1 VTTNREHG
9 TGSGPA
15 TSNRGGFTLV
25 ELLVAM
31 IILTVGLLALLGTSA
46 LDSRAIMRERNIDYA
61 AIYAARRL
69 ELLRIDACR
78 GGVTGPSG
86 GSEFLIRGNDT
97 LTKNAWS
104 YSTALVLGSVSSRGI
119 TMTSTYFKAPTRMY
133 GDTRGYKAVTTRTDT
148 YEARV
153 SCSL

>member
-1 VTTNREHG
+1 M
-9 TGSGPA
+9 
-15 TSNRGGFTLV
+15 TSNRGGFTIV

-46 LDSRAIMRERNIDYA
+46 LDTRAIMRERNIDYA

-69 ELLRIDACR
+69 EMLRIDACR
-78 GGVTGPSG
+78 GGVTTPSA

-97 LTKNAWS
+97 LTKNAWT
-104 YSTALVLGSVSSRGI
+104 YSTTTTNGVLTSRGI
-119 TMTSTYFKAPTRMY
+119 SMTSTYFKAPQRMF

-153 SCSL
+153 SCQI

>member
-1 VTTNREHG
+1 M
-9 TGSGPA
+9 
-15 TSNRGGFTLV
+15 TSNRGGFTIV

-46 LDSRAIMRERNIDYA
+46 LDTRAIMRERNIDYA

-69 ELLRIDACR
+69 EMLRIDACR
-78 GGVTGPSG
+78 GGVTTPSD

-97 LTKNAWS
+97 LTKNAWT
-104 YSTALVLGSVSSRGI
+104 YSTTTTSGVLTSRGI
-119 TMTSTYFKAPTRMY
+119 SMTSTYYKAPTRMY

-153 SCSL
+153 SCQI